1 MEKITFSIRPIAN
14 HELPALLELY
24 GHMHAN
30 DDPLPDEPTVR
41 QVWDVLLTDPKLH
54 VLVAERDSKL
64 LASCILVIVPNLTRG
79 ARPYGL
85 IENVVTH
92 RDYRRQGIGTWL
104 LQHALD
110 LAWAQRCYKVMLL
123 TGRKDEGVFRFY
135 EGVGFQRGVKTGF
148 IAYPPEK

>member
-79 ARPYGL
+79 ARP
-85 IENVVTH
+85 T
-92 RDYRRQGIGTWL
+92 
-104 LQHALD
+104 A
-110 LAWAQRCYKVMLL
+110 
-123 TGRKDEGVFRFY
+123 
-135 EGVGFQRGVKTGF
+135 
-148 IAYPPEK
+148 